1 MAIKSR
7 RETELK
13 VAGSRLPI
21 KVNGKQTNVW
31 IDSGPPISIFTAGEL
46 KRTLGTAGV
55 NVKAP
60 PTEDDNFKDYGNN
73 PLRLLGTMNVSL
85 EMNGWV
91 TDANIKVIGGNS
103 PSIIGRDLMTNLGLQ
118 IVQRTPEEKV
128 MSVQGDQ
135 PVAETTGEEDS

>member
-13 VAGSRLPI
+13 VAGARLII
-21 KVNGKQTNVW
+21 KINGKQTNVW
-31 IDSGPPISIFTAGEL
+31 IDSGSPISIFTAGEL
-46 KRTLGTAGV
+46 KRMLGTAGV

-60 PTEDDNFKDYGNN
+60 APEDDKFRDYGNN
-73 PLRLLGTMNVSL
+73 PLRLLRTMNVSL

-91 TDANIKVIGGNS
+91 TDANIKIIGGNS

-118 IVQRTPEEKV
+118 ITQRTPEEKV
-128 MSVQGDQ
+128 MSVQGEQ
-135 PVAETTGEEDS
+135 TGAETTGEEDS